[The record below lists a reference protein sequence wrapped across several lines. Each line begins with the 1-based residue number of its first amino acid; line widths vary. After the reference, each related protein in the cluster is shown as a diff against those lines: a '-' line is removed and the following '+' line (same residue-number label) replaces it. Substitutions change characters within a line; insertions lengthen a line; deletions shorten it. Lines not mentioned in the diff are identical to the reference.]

1 MEQIPEAEVERLMR
15 VRDVMLQAM
24 AKRITWWQAA
34 EILGVSPRTMRR
46 WKWQY
51 DQHGFRGIR
60 DKRKGKPSWRKVP
73 MEEVNRVLA
82 LYREQYYDFN
92 VRHFHEKVRENHEI
106 RWSYT
111 WVKKVLQGAGLVKR
125 RGSRP
130 PHRKRRPRKSLPGM
144 MLHID
149 GSHHRWF
156 QDARWFDLIVILDD
170 ATSEIYYAQLVE
182 DECTRTV
189 MAALRDVVEH
199 HGWFASIYSDR
210 AGHFFQT
217 PKAGGLVDTR
227 QLTQVG
233 RAMKELGIRMIPAYS
248 PQARG
253 RSERNFGTWQGRL
266 PQELRL
272 RGITT
277 QEAANDFLRQ
287 FYIRGFN
294 RRFARAA
301 AQKGTAFV
309 PLKRHDL
316 DRVFSIHHERVVN
329 QDNTVRW
336 DNLLLQIEPTRLRS
350 TMAELDVIVYQHL
363 DGTLTIGYGP
373 HTVGRYTASGEP
385 LRPTPRRRPTRE
397 RHWLPLRPKH
407 SALGASLGFTPA
419 NASPLSRRKE
429 KKDKIHSRK
438 DSDVSGV
445 R

>member
-24 AKRITWWQAA
+24 AKKITWWQAA

-73 MEEVNRVLA
+73 MEEVNRVLM
-82 LYREQYYDFN
+82 LYRTQYYDLN
-92 VRHFHEKVRENHEI
+92 VRHFHEKLHEDHGLK
-106 RWSYT
+106 WSYT
-111 WVKKVLQGAGLVKR
+111 WVKNVLQGAGLAKR
-125 RGSRP
+125 RRSRQ

-149 GSHHRWF
+149 GSPHRWF
-156 QDARWFDLIVILDD
+156 QDGRWYDLIVILDD
-170 ATSEIYYAQLVE
+170 ATSEIYYAQLVD

-189 MAALRDVVEH
+189 MVALRDVVERE
-199 HGWFASIYSDR
+199 GWFASIYSDR

-253 RSERNFGTWQGRL
+253 RSERSFGTWQGRL

-272 RGITT
+272 KQITT
-277 QEAANDFLRQ
+277 VEAANAFLRQ
-287 FYIRGFN
+287 SYIADFN
-294 RRFARAA
+294 RKFARPA

-309 PLKRHDL
+309 SLRRQDL
-316 DRVFSIHHERVVN
+316 DRVFSIQHERVVN
-329 QDNTVRW
+329 KDNTVRW
-336 DNLLLQIEPTRLRS
+336 ENLVLQIERTRLRS
-350 TMAELDVIVYQHL
+350 TMADLDVIVYQHL
-363 DGTLTIGYGP
+363 DGTLSIGYGP
-373 HTVGRYTASGEP
+373 HTVGLYNAYGELIAP
-385 LRPTPRRRPTRE
+385 SRRATRE
-397 RHWLPLRPKH
+397 GHRLPLRPER
-407 SALGASLGFTPA
+407 SALRAALGFTPA
-419 NASPLSRRKE
+419 DAPLWSKRSKE
-429 KKDKIHSRK
+429 TETMQATNKR
-438 DSDVSGV
+438 DVFRGV
-445 R
+445 

>member
-24 AKRITWWQAA
+24 AKKITWWQAA

-51 DQHGFRGIR
+51 DEHGFRGIR

-73 MEEVNRVLA
+73 MEEVNRVLM
-82 LYREQYYDFN
+82 LYRTQYYDLN
-92 VRHFHEKVRENHEI
+92 VRHFHEKLNEDHGLK
-106 RWSYT
+106 WSYT
-111 WVKKVLQGAGLVKR
+111 WVKNVLQGAGLAKR
-125 RGSRP
+125 RRSRH

-156 QDARWFDLIVILDD
+156 QDGRWYDLIVLLDD
-170 ATSEIYYAQLVE
+170 ATSEIYYAQLVD

-189 MAALRDVVEH
+189 MVALREVVERE
-199 HGWFASIYSDR
+199 GWFASIYSDR

-253 RSERNFGTWQGRL
+253 RSERSFGTWQGRL

-272 RGITT
+272 KQITT
-277 QEAANDFLRQ
+277 VEAANDFLRQ
-287 FYIRGFN
+287 SYIADFN
-294 RRFARAA
+294 RKFARPA

-309 PLKRHDL
+309 
-316 DRVFSIHHERVVN
+316 S
-329 QDNTVRW
+329 
-336 DNLLLQIEPTRLRS
+336 
-350 TMAELDVIVYQHL
+350 
-363 DGTLTIGYGP
+363 
-373 HTVGRYTASGEP
+373 
-385 LRPTPRRRPTRE
+385 
-397 RHWLPLRPKH
+397 
-407 SALGASLGFTPA
+407 
-419 NASPLSRRKE
+419 
-429 KKDKIHSRK
+429 
-438 DSDVSGV
+438 
-445 R
+445 

>member
-1 MEQIPEAEVERLMR
+1 MEPIPEAEVERLMR
-15 VRDVMLQAM
+15 VREVMLQAI
-24 AKRITWWQAA
+24 AKKVTWWQAA

-73 MEEVNRVLA
+73 MAEVNRVLA
-82 LYREQYYDFN
+82 LYREQYYDLN
-92 VRHFHEKVRENHEI
+92 VRHFQEKLRDNHEMN
-106 RWSYT
+106 WSYT
-111 WVKKVLQGAGLVKR
+111 WIKNVLQGAGLVKR

-156 QDARWFDLIVILDD
+156 QDGRWYDLIVILDD

-189 MAALRDVVEH
+189 MAALRHVVENY
-199 HGWFASIYSDR
+199 GWFASIYSDR

-233 RAMKELGIRMIPAYS
+233 RAMRELGIRMIPAYS

-272 RGITT
+272 RAITT
-277 QEAANDFLRQ
+277 REAANDFLQ
-287 FYIRGFN
+287 QSYIGEFN
-294 RRFARAA
+294 RKFARPA

-309 PLKRHDL
+309 PLKRQDL
-316 DRVFSIHHERVVN
+316 DRVFSIQHERVVN
-329 QDNTVRW
+329 KDNTVRW
-336 DNLLLQIEPTRLRS
+336 ENLLRRSSPCGFDPRWPIWMSSFTNTWMAHSASATARTLSGDTRP
-350 TMAELDVIVYQHL
+350 E
-363 DGTLTIGYGP
+363 
-373 HTVGRYTASGEP
+373 ASCSPP
-385 LRPTPRRRPTRE
+385 LRGDRQE
-397 RHWLPLRPKH
+397 RDIGLRYAQNAPPYG
-407 SALGASLGFTPA
+407 LRWASLQPM
-419 NASPLSRRKE
+419 PLSCREERGT
-429 KKDKIHSRK
+429 KKQSR
-438 DSDVSGV
+438 
-445 R
+445 

>member
-1 MEQIPEAEVERLMR
+1 MRHGSQPEVTFAGDLFIVTGTTNHAPGTDMTDPKRIHSANWYRAITAEVERLMR
-15 VRDVMLQAM
+15 VREVMLQAM
-24 AKRITWWQAA
+24 SKKITWWQAA

-51 DQHGFRGIR
+51 EQHGFRGIR
-60 DKRKGKPSWRKVP
+60 DKRKGKPSWRKVAL
-73 MEEVNRVLA
+73 EEVNQVLS
-82 LYREQYYDFN
+82 LYREQYYDLN
-92 VRHFHEKVRENHEI
+92 VRHFQEKLRDNHGMN
-106 RWSYT
+106 WSYT
-111 WVKKVLQGAGLVKR
+111 WVKNVLQGAGLVKR

-130 PHRKRRPRKSLPGM
+130 RHRKRRPRKSLPGM

-156 QDARWFDLIVILDD
+156 QDGRWLDLIVILDD
-170 ATSEIYYAQLVE
+170 ATSAIYYAQVVE

-272 RGITT
+272 RNITT
-277 QEAANDFLRQ
+277 RDAANEFLRQ
-287 FYIRGFN
+287 CYIGEFN
-294 RRFARAA
+294 GKFARPA

-309 PLKRHDL
+309 PLKRQDL
-316 DRVFSIHHERVVN
+316 DRVFSIHHERVVSK
-329 QDNTVRW
+329 DNTVRW
-336 DNLLLQIEPTRLRS
+336 DNLLLQIQPTRLRS
-350 TMAELDVIVYQHL
+350 TMADLTVIVYQHL
-363 DGTLTIGYGP
+363 DGTL
-373 HTVGRYTASGEP
+373 
-385 LRPTPRRRPTRE
+385 
-397 RHWLPLRPKH
+397 
-407 SALGASLGFTPA
+407 SLGTARTRSVATLPMEKPFPTA
-419 NASPLSRRKE
+419 NNDPDRNL
-429 KKDKIHSRK
+429 
-438 DSDVSGV
+438 
-445 R
+445 